1 MTVVVLGASGFL
13 GSDLFQLL
21 SDTGMQP
28 VSVGRSTS
36 NMRQCDVMDGKVL
49 RAVLLD
55 LQPAT
60 VINMIG
66 AGLSDPSANGALVT
80 HANARFPP
88 DLLLTLH
95 ETNPDAHLIHAASST
110 EVPNAQGEYESAY
123 SRAKAEGS
131 MELRRLHASHGGNL
145 TILNVH
151 NTYGHHQP
159 SNRFV
164 ATVIDRLS
172 AGRDV
177 SLHYPER
184 VRDFVHVSDVSRA
197 FLASAQATVKGF
209 EEYEVGTGVGT
220 SLEAVSLTIAGLVGA
235 DAGLVHRDSQAD
247 AHSWTVASTSR
258 ILIAPD
264 VDLVSGLE
272 RTVSE
277 RLED

>member
-21 SDTGMQP
+21 SAMDMSP
-28 VSVGRSTS
+28 VSVGRSAS
-36 NMRQCDVMDGKVL
+36 SMRRCDVLDRDAL
-49 RAVLLD
+49 RAVLRD
-55 LQPAT
+55 LQPSA

-66 AGLSDPSANGALVT
+66 AGLSDSSVNEALVT
-80 HANARFPP
+80 QANTHFPP
-88 DLLLTLH
+88 DLLLTLRD
-95 ETNPDAHLIHAASST
+95 TNPDAHLIHAASST
-110 EVPNAQGEYESAY
+110 EKPNAQGEYESAY

-131 MELRRLHASHGGNL
+131 KELRRLQALSGGNL
-145 TILNVH
+145 TILTVH
-151 NTYGHHQP
+151 NTYGHRQP

-164 ATVIDRLS
+164 SYVIDRLS

-184 VRDFVHVSDVSRA
+184 IRDFVHVGDVSRA
-197 FLASAQATVKGF
+197 FLTSAQTTVKGF
-209 EEYEVGTGVGT
+209 VEYEVGTGVGT
-220 SLEAVSLTIAGLVGA
+220 SLESVSLTIAGLVGA

-258 ILIAPD
+258 LLVAPD

-272 RTVSE
+272 RTVRE